1 MRTMAPGEAV
11 SPAAF
16 ERRGRVAMLGT
27 DPRMRGGIAAVVTAL
42 QQGGLFEQADVRYL
56 ATHVDGGAVAK
67 VMCFVAAV
75 LQLCGLLLVRR
86 VSLVH
91 AHVSSNASLWRKALL
106 LWLARASGVPTIFHL
121 HSGAFDTF
129 VADGSAWR
137 RWCARHTMEK
147 ADRVLVLSTRWA
159 DWARGFAPRARVEV
173 VGNPVRVPPSLAD
186 RRARA
191 SDGGRV
197 LYLGLIAEAKGSFD
211 LLQAWA
217 RCRPQLRGW
226 RLMVGGNGA
235 VERFLGMA
243 DQLGIRGDIDYL
255 GWVAG
260 ADKDAALDRA
270 DIFVLPSYRE
280 GMPVS
285 VLEAMAHGA
294 SVIVS
299 PVGGV
304 PDMMTEGVHG
314 LWVRPGDIQGLADR
328 VCELAGTASL
338 RSTLARNAHEHVK
351 ANFSLEFIVARIHG
365 VYRELLSAS
374 LR

>member
-1 MRTMAPGEAV
+1 MASGKGV
-11 SPAAF
+11 KPAAS
-16 ERRGRVAMLGT
+16 ERRDFVVMLGT

-42 QQGGLFEQADVRYL
+42 QQGGLFEQANVRYV
-56 ATHVDGGAVAK
+56 ATHVDGGAVSKA
-67 VMCFVAAV
+67 VRFTAAV
-75 LQLCGLLLVRR
+75 LQLCGLLLTRR
-86 VSLVH
+86 VTLVH

-121 HSGAFDTF
+121 HSGAFDRF
-129 VADGSAWR
+129 VADGPAWR
-137 RWCARHTMEK
+137 RWCARRTMQK
-147 ADRVLVLSTRWA
+147 ADRVLVLSSRWA
-159 DWARGFAPRARVEV
+159 EWAKGFAPRARVEV
-173 VGNPVRVPPSLAD
+173 IGNPVRVPPSPAP
-186 RRARA
+186 RAA
-191 SDGGRV
+191 GVSEGGRV

-217 RCRPQLRGW
+217 RCRAQLPGW
-226 RLMVGGNGA
+226 RLVIGGNGA

-260 ADKDAALDRA
+260 PDKDAALDRA

-304 PDMMTEGVHG
+304 PDMMIEGVHG
-314 LWVRPGDIQGLADR
+314 LWVEPGDVQGLADR
-328 VCELAGTASL
+328 LGELAGSASL
-338 RSTLARNAHEHVK
+338 RSTLARNAHEHVT
-351 ANFSLEFIVARIHG
+351 ANFAQDFIVARIRG

-374 LR
+374 RV